1 MALACFFFFTIG
13 PPLPLCSVPSLKS
26 VITSEAGILVVL
38 SAVGAVVWVIYPSS
52 SLRIGVV
59 VVTHLNLEGPG
70 IVGNL
75 LDIIAITVSPSCGSV
90 NRNLTLLGHVNFTP
104 QKRG

>member
-1 MALACFFFFTIG
+1 
-13 PPLPLCSVPSLKS
+13 
-26 VITSEAGILVVL
+26 
-38 SAVGAVVWVIYPSS
+38 
-52 SLRIGVV
+52 
-59 VVTHLNLEGPG
+59 
-70 IVGNL
+70 VGNL